1 MDLPVAAS
9 VDPSAGPHL
18 AVETR
23 DHVVGDD
30 PVLIRRMH
38 FVGDPEDMDAAVSLT
53 LARREFF
60 SGGGFTGTFTPL
72 PRSEDIALQDVA
84 VHYTPDAPRGR
95 HAAELHVAFDD
106 HDIFSAEVNEQVL
119 QFAIRYA

>member
-1 MDLPVAAS
+1 MDLPVVAS

-38 FVGDPEDMDAAVSLT
+38 FVGDPEDMDAGVRLK

-72 PRSEDIALQDVA
+72 PR
-84 VHYTPDAPRGR
+84 R
-95 HAAELHVAFDD
+95 
-106 HDIFSAEVNEQVL
+106 
-119 QFAIRYA
+119 